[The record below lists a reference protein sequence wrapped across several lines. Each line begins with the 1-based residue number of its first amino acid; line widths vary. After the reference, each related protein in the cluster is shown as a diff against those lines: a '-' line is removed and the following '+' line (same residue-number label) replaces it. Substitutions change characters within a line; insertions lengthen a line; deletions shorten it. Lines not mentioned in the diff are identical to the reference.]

1 MTKDRLKF
9 SMTPTR
15 EFVEARLPLTVLV
28 SICISYR
35 NKSSL
40 LLLLLVVVVVYVCVA
55 VNNPPA
61 CHKTVLA

>member
-40 LLLLLVVVVVYVCVA
+40 LLLLLVVVVYVCVA